1 MLLMLQ
7 MRLLRLLKNSIALS
21 ATAIP
26 VIAAGGHILPLKEG
40 DLVEY
45 RCPMTGLSRL
55 GMILVCNQARM
66 FYITVFDVEK
76 GKKIWIR
83 SQNIVRLK
91 RA

>member
-1 MLLMLQ
+1 M
-7 MRLLRLLKNSIALS
+7 LRLCMRSVALS
-21 ATAIP
+21 ANVIP
-26 VIAAGGHILPLKEG
+26 VIAAGGLTLPLKEG

-45 RCPMTGLSRL
+45 RCPMTGLLRL
-55 GMILVCNQARM
+55 GMILVCNQALM
-66 FYITVFDVEK
+66 FYITIFDVEK